1 MTSSSKNALMV
12 FTGSGVKSV
21 RSDNKIEWSC
31 LAKFL
36 SEAVR
41 ARHSVGQ
48 YPKSEISLLGPN
60 LIQVW
65 YFVTKN
71 CFSDQ
76 EKLLKFEA
84 EGREFA
90 KFLRSLFRTF
100 FFKQ

>member
-21 RSDNKIEWSC
+21 RSDNKIEWPC

-48 YPKSEISLLGPN
+48 
-60 LIQVW
+60 
-65 YFVTKN
+65 
-71 CFSDQ
+71 
-76 EKLLKFEA
+76 
-84 EGREFA
+84 
-90 KFLRSLFRTF
+90 
-100 FFKQ
+100 